1 MLMEYG
7 LLEDVGGGYDLDHW
21 QSAGVAAGVGKE
33 TVLETEDCHLL
44 PYILPICPTIFS
56 IISRQVHESQI
67 IQYHALKHH
76 CITAIIHRYSPPMY
90 INSRNR
96 FRNLFSFP
104 EVNLRANS
112 THDPTVKS
120 CIPYGV

>member
-56 IISRQVHESQI
+56 IILVRFMNLKSSNIMPSNI
-67 IQYHALKHH
+67 IVSLPLSTV
-76 CITAIIHRYSPPMY
+76 IP
-90 INSRNR
+90 
-96 FRNLFSFP
+96 
-104 EVNLRANS
+104 LRC
-112 THDPTVKS
+112 T
-120 CIPYGV
+120 